1 MSTSDQSWQAD
12 FGVDTRLPPNFFERT
27 DQITTLTP
35 QSHLLRRAFGLLEVD
50 GVLYAQNSPLVYFR
64 VLDKDQPEKLAHL
77 HRQFWNHGGAAVLVV
92 VTPTVTHIYSGM
104 VRPEFGRG
112 SSNASLVATLSRVS
126 TELKQFVTSV
136 ESGAF
141 FHHHRKSFDPSRRV
155 DRDLLGSLK
164 NARERLG
171 EISKKRVPSD
181 ALDALLCRLVF
192 TSYLF
197 DRGVIGQDY
206 LAALGLRDSTNLR
219 DLLSLQPISRA
230 KDALYQLFDQLG
242 LDFNG
247 DLFNDD
253 LIAEKRL
260 IAVDHVRVIRD
271 FFNGTDPKTGQ
282 QSFWPYDFG
291 IIPIE
296 TISAIYERFL
306 KPDDKARGA
315 FYTPRFLAE
324 VVIDAA
330 LMGQDKLLGRTFL
343 DPACGSGIFL
353 VGLFNRLA
361 EEWTQAN
368 PRARN
373 DQRSRELMRLLQESL
388 FGVDTS
394 RTACRIAAFSL
405 YLAYLDQLT
414 PPDIRE
420 LQAKGH
426 ALPRLVSQ
434 PNSRSE
440 PANIWNVDFF
450 QTEIDL
456 PTNVGCMIGN
466 PPWGSLAQSETAA
479 GQWCRTNNKEI
490 PDNQIATAFVW
501 KAVEHVSDD
510 GAVCFVLPHGTLFNH
525 GSKAIRFQRDWVTQH
540 RVDRV
545 INLAD
550 LRLLLFEDAIHPALI
565 VSYAKHPPSVDHS
578 IDYWCPKADWTV
590 TQAEV
595 LTVSTLDRGQVRQ
608 GDLVRNLDSND
619 APQIWKHRFWGTERD
634 VRLIDRLA
642 TLPRLRDTVRQIRER
657 DSNKRWMIAEG
668 FQPLGE
674 NDDPSRA
681 RNLELPSRH
690 FIPATSKAIDLLLL
704 DDDCEEL
711 DDIRLKVRRGSLE
724 MAAVFAAPH
733 VLVSKGFGRV
743 AFADFDVSFQ
753 HALRGISGPKEDS
766 SLLAF
771 LAGYLS
777 SSVAR
782 YFLFHTSSNWAIYR
796 PEVHVEELLSVPFV
810 LPDQHPDPERA
821 KGIVDTVAKRM
832 NAAKSVIQKNM
843 LARKAEVDTATA
855 EIEVLVREYFDVLPK
870 EAILIDD
877 TMNVIVPSIQPSYRK
892 MPVPTVASANQNT
905 LSRYREMV
913 CSQLNQWGNRNGRT
927 VSGTMFWSVSTGT
940 AVAKFRL
947 ANPGF
952 GEDSDNGE
960 QVITILD
967 ELRRLL
973 VTKSSSLEL
982 SRGLLVF
989 DKDCL
994 FVVKPLGNRFWTETA
1009 ALNDADE
1016 IAASILMDQLP
1027 GQ

>member
-1 MSTSDQSWQAD
+1 MSTSDQSWQVD
-12 FGVDTRLPPNFFERT
+12 FGVDTRLPPDFFVST
-27 DQITTLTP
+27 DQVTATTP
-35 QSHLLRRAFGLLEVD
+35 QSHLLRRAFDLLEVD

-64 VLDKDQPEKLAHL
+64 VLDRDQPEKLAQL

-92 VTPTVTHIYSGM
+92 VTPTVAHIYSGM
-104 VRPEFGRG
+104 VRPEFDDEGG
-112 SSNASLVATLSRVS
+112 AASLVDTLSRVS
-126 TELKQFVTSV
+126 AELKQFVTSV

-141 FHHHRKSFDPSRRV
+141 FHQHRKSFDPSKRV

-171 EISKKRVPSD
+171 EISKKRVSSD

-192 TSYLF
+192 ASYLF

-206 LAALGLRDSTNLR
+206 LAELGLSESANLR
-219 DLLSLQPISRA
+219 DVLSLQPGSRA
-230 KDALYQLFDQLG
+230 KDALYQLFDQLR

-253 LIAEKRL
+253 LIAEKGL
-260 IAVDHVRVIRD
+260 IGVEHVRVIRD

-306 KPDDKARGA
+306 KPDDKAKGA

-330 LMGQDKLLGRTFL
+330 LMGQTKILGRTFL

-361 EEWTQAN
+361 EEWTQTN
-368 PRARN
+368 PQASNAR
-373 DQRSRELMRLLQESL
+373 RSRELMRLLQGSL

-420 LQAKGH
+420 LQATGH
-426 ALPRLVSQ
+426 ALPRLVGQSG
-434 PNSRSE
+434 SRSE
-440 PANIWNVDFF
+440 STNIWNVDFF

-456 PTNVGCMIGN
+456 PTNVGCIIGN
-466 PPWGSLAQSETAA
+466 PPWGSLAKSETEA
-479 GQWCRTNNKEI
+479 GQWCRTNGKEI
-490 PDNQIATAFVW
+490 PDNQIAAAFVW
-501 KAVEHVSDD
+501 KAAEHVSDD
-510 GAVCFVLPHGTLFNH
+510 GVVCFVLPHGTLFNH
-525 GSKAIRFQRDWVTQH
+525 GSKAIQFQRDWVTQH

-545 INLAD
+545 FNLAD

-565 VSYAKHPPSVDHS
+565 VSYSKHPPSASHS

-595 LTVSTLDRGQVRQ
+595 LTVSTLDRGRVRQ
-608 GDLVRNLDSND
+608 GDLVRNLDSED
-619 APQIWKHRFWGTERD
+619 APQIWKRRFWGTERD

-642 TLPRLRDTVRQIRER
+642 TMPRLRDSVRQIRER
-657 DSNKRWMIAEG
+657 DTNKRWMVAEG

-674 NDDPSRA
+674 NDDVNSA
-681 RNLELPSRH
+681 VTLQLPSNR
-690 FIPATSKAIDLLLL
+690 FIRATNRNIDLVVVE
-704 DDDCEEL
+704 DDCEERDNL
-711 DDIRLKVRRGSLE
+711 EVQVRSRSNKNTL
-724 MAAVFAAPH
+724 VFAAPH
-733 VLVSKGFGRV
+733 VLVSHGFGRI

-796 PEVHVEELLSVPFV
+796 PKVHVEELLSVPFV

-821 KGIVDTVAKRM
+821 KEIVETVARRM
-832 NAAKSVIQKNM
+832 KTAKAVIKKDL
-843 LARKAEVDTATA
+843 LARKTEVDTAIA
-855 EIEVLVREYFDVLPK
+855 EIELLVREYFDVLPK
-870 EAILIDD
+870 EAVLIDD
-877 TMNVIVPSIQPSYRK
+877 TMNTIVPSIQPSYRK
-892 MPVPTVASANQNT
+892 MPVPTVSSAKPNT
-905 LSRYREMV
+905 LTKYRETV
-913 CSQLNQWGNRNGRT
+913 CSQLNHWGKRSGCT
-927 VSGTMFWSVSTGT
+927 VSGKMFSSVSTGI
-940 AVAKFRL
+940 AVAKFCL
-947 ANPGF
+947 G
-952 GEDSDNGE
+952 GSDLGKDSADGS
-960 QVITILD
+960 QLVTILND
-967 ELRRLL
+967 LRQLL
-973 VTKSSSLEL
+973 ATKSSSLEL

-994 FVVKPLGNRFWTETA
+994 FVVKPLGNRYWTETA

-1016 IAASILMDQLP
+1016 IAATILMDQPP